1 MFGMGFFEILVVIAV
16 AVIALGPDK
25 LPKAMVDLAKFIRAA
40 KKTLEDAK
48 NAVEREVNLE
58 KIKAEANE
66 YKRAFS
72 AEYNELSKDIELKNF
87 DKLQN
92 DYREPWERI
101 ENKDSAKNQV
111 SVFAQN
117 AGIAAEV
124 NSNTDSNENS
134 NLNENKNSQNGFGAG
149 IDKAVR
155 AAQDSIESNSQKA
168 ANAMPHAESDSIESS
183 AAIESKNI
191 ESKNIAKN
199 IESAQTQNSVQI
211 SQNAAPLGFGG
222 TKIPNTNLA
231 ADSIESSANTEPNE
245 IESISIK
252 SKKAQNA

>member
-66 YKRAFS
+66 YKKAFS

-124 NSNTDSNENS
+124 NTNSNENK
-134 NLNENKNSQNGFGAG
+134 NENSQNGFGAG

-168 ANAMPHAESDSIESS
+168 ANAMPREESDSIESS

-191 ESKNIAKN
+191 AKN
-199 IESAQTQNSVQI
+199 IESTQTQNSVQI
-211 SQNAAPLGFGG
+211 SQNAVPLGFGG

-231 ADSIESSANTEPNE
+231 ADSIESSVNAEPNE
-245 IESISIK
+245 IESISNK
-252 SKKAQNA
+252 SEKAQNA